1 MTTPIRRQYLS
12 IKAEHNDALLL
23 FRMGDFYETFDNDA
37 EVISKD
43 LDIAL
48 TSREMGKD
56 NRVPLAGIPYHA
68 LDSYLAKLINKGHKI
83 AICEQISD
91 SETSS
96 VKGLMDREV
105 VRVITPGTIIEPSIL
120 NDKKNNYIVSLIIE
134 NDIATVAYIDTSS
147 SNSIDDLFA
156 FFLYHL
162 LSLSSGELYAS
173 FLENFLYTSVQVRA
187 TKDVLQSIRCWSISS
202 LHIRPD

>member
-1 MTTPIRRQYLS
+1 MTTPITRQYLS
-12 IKAEHNDALLL
+12 IKAEHIDALLL

-134 NDIATVAYIDTSS
+134 NDIHNPIAVQVGGSE
-147 SNSIDDLFA
+147 IDDLK
-156 FFLYHL
+156 
-162 LSLSSGELYAS
+162 
-173 FLENFLYTSVQVRA
+173 NVRRLQNNIIM
-187 TKDVLQSIRCWSISS
+187 TKLI
-202 LHIRPD
+202 LM

>member
-91 SETSS
+91 AETSS

-120 NDKKNNYIVSLIIE
+120 NDKKNNYIDKVP
-134 NDIATVAYIDTSS
+134 
-147 SNSIDDLFA
+147 
-156 FFLYHL
+156 
-162 LSLSSGELYAS
+162 
-173 FLENFLYTSVQVRA
+173 Q
-187 TKDVLQSIRCWSISS
+187 
-202 LHIRPD
+202 

>member
-37 EVISKD
+37 EIISKD

-83 AICEQISD
+83 AICEQITD
-91 SETSS
+91 IENSS

-120 NDKKNNYIVSLIIE
+120 NDKKNNYIVSLVLK
-134 NDIATVAYIDTSS
+134 NNIATIAFIDTSS
-147 SNSIDDLFA
+147 SNIIEIIDTPSINLP
-156 FFLYHL
+156 L
-162 LSLSSGELYAS
+162 ELDRINPA
-173 FLENFLYTSVQVRA
+173 E
-187 TKDVLQSIRCWSISS
+187 IISS
-202 LHIRPD
+202 EDQPAQINEFIITNSNESFSNVANS

>member
-83 AICEQISD
+83 AICEQI
-91 SETSS
+91 
-96 VKGLMDREV
+96 
-105 VRVITPGTIIEPSIL
+105 I
-120 NDKKNNYIVSLIIE
+120 
-134 NDIATVAYIDTSS
+134 
-147 SNSIDDLFA
+147 
-156 FFLYHL
+156 
-162 LSLSSGELYAS
+162 YA
-173 FLENFLYTSVQVRA
+173 
-187 TKDVLQSIRCWSISS
+187 
-202 LHIRPD
+202 

>member
-37 EVISKD
+37 EIISKA

-68 LDSYLAKLINKGHKI
+68 LDSYLAKLVNKGHKI
-83 AICEQISD
+83 AICEQITAT
-91 SETSS
+91 ETTS

-120 NDKKNNYIVSLIIE
+120 NDKKNNYIVSLVIQ
-134 NDIATVAYIDTSS
+134 NHIATMAFIDTSS
-147 SNSIDDLFA
+147 SNIIEIIEIPSEN
-156 FFLYHL
+156 
-162 LSLSSGELYAS
+162 LSLEIDRINPA
-173 FLENFLYTSVQVRA
+173 E
-187 TKDVLQSIRCWSISS
+187 IISS
-202 LHIRPD
+202 NEDITHINEYIVTHSNESFSDSVIL